1 VKALCAF
8 GSFLER
14 IHLILLDFP
23 SWHRGCCRFP
33 SARSGFVLWGPD
45 HQPGIGGRDEG
56 ESLGYTATSRRNS
69 RRMGRLCQRVVHRRH
84 LRHHLRRHDGGSR
97 TRNTS
102 APWLWPC
109 RARWRGLETA
119 PPKPKEVIGRPRTS
133 HEGRFSLRVRGTK
146 LAQFSSGGLI
156 YRLASIPPCIGD
168 QGPPPGDLPGIPS
181 ADD

>member
-1 VKALCAF
+1 M
-8 GSFLER
+8 LEP
-14 IHLILLDFP
+14 LVQGLLDVTSRIFRICESSLRLRQLPRAHPSNFAGFP
-23 SWHRGCCRFP
+23 FLAQRMLPISV
-33 SARSGFVLWGPD
+33 SVLWGPD
-45 HQPGIGGRDEG
+45 HQPGIGGRDER

-133 HEGRFSLRVRGTK
+133 HERRFSLRVRGTK
-146 LAQFSSGGLI
+146 LAQFSSGGVI
-156 YRLASIPPCIGD
+156 YRLASIPPCHR
-168 QGPPPGDLPGIPS
+168 
-181 ADD
+181 